1 MGAFDTIDLLE
12 TLSFQIPKNKTP
24 TTSTEKGQKPPE
36 MYNSFPFSM
45 RVLVMITSYSS
56 GTLLSRQILK

>member
-1 MGAFDTIDLLE
+1 LLE
-12 TLSFQIPKNKTP
+12 TLSFHSPKNKTS
-24 TTSTEKGQKPPE
+24 TTSTEKSHKPSE

-56 GTLLSRQILK
+56 GTPLERERQALK